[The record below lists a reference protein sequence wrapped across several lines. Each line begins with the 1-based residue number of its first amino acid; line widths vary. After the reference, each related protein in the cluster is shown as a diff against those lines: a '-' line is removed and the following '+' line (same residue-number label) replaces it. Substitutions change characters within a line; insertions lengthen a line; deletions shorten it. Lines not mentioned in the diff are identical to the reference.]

1 MRYSKRREFRSR
13 RFRSKLIPEFSKT
26 KELQI
31 LFSLATIEFQFFLL
45 PFFPHSFDLSP
56 SIHPLIQYKLP
67 DATELSFPPRDV
79 KYDRLRVVYTR
90 ARVNAFIIGQNAHRF
105 ERLSYRFRR
114 ATLHFSLL
122 PSLGRILCAEK
133 NRREGKKRQFFQFF
147 FIVETRQGW
156 KRCFFLIERLKIFLM
171 FRTCCINLSLARRFE
186 TFHRRGKR
194 RV

>member
-90 ARVNAFIIGQNAHRF
+90 ARVNAFIIGQNAYRF

-122 PSLGRILCAEK
+122 PSLGRICAEK
-133 NRREGKKRQFFQFF
+133 NRREEGRRDSFSS
-147 FIVETRQGW
+147 
-156 KRCFFLIERLKIFLM
+156 FFLSWKQ
-171 FRTCCINLSLARRFE
+171 
-186 TFHRRGKR
+186 GKDGND
-194 RV
+194 VSF